1 MFNRYMASLC
11 SSEKLSITLANVAS
25 SGTDFTNQ
33 MLPQDSTMRIDTHRE
48 ARGGL
53 LITQQPMP
61 LHMFKQ
67 CACPILSFFC
77 QRDYE
82 SQRGRGTRDKE
93 FNCCDLTHL
102 PLRAIRH
109 SAAVPAKFSG
119 L

>member
-67 CACPILSFFC
+67 CACPILSFFVNATTKA
-77 QRDYE
+77 
-82 SQRGRGTRDKE
+82 SAGGGRETK
-93 FNCCDLTHL
+93 NL
-102 PLRAIRH
+102 I
-109 SAAVPAKFSG
+109 AVT
-119 L
+119 LLIYR